1 MFGSGH
7 LARITHMR
15 RADTARPHGCKICGF
30 LANHRLQAWLF
41 LVGLAALVVATA
53 ANAQPYPVPPTWGGD
68 IYSRP
73 RLTGDWDGLRDELGK
88 KGVVLDVDLLL
99 TPQANMGGGRS
110 IGGNFW
116 GNVDYTLNID
126 TQKLGLWPGG
136 FFKFQADT
144 GFGSNIFQDVGA
156 IVPVNTAALLPG
168 INNRTTALTNATLMQ
183 FLSPQFGLVAGKINT
198 LDLGVTEFY
207 GDYRTQFMNAAFNFP
222 MTLEQIPLSTFG
234 GGVIGIPREDILL
247 SALVLG
253 PNGTPTSDSVSQ
265 AFDGR
270 VLVLGS
276 GQLTVKPFG
285 LVGHQS
291 VSVSWND
298 KERFSLT
305 QDPTNLA
312 TLLLQ
317 ERFPR
322 LANPGPVLEG
332 ILAQTFPNLLVPA
345 RPANRTSSSWAMS
358 YAFDQYFWQPDNDP
372 KHGLGVF
379 FGFGA
384 ADGNPNPIK
393 YSLLA
398 GLGGKGVV
406 PGHPDDSFGIGLART
421 QFSNAFVPF
430 LRQQFNLGL
439 QHEDAI
445 EMYYNIS
452 VTQWLNVTADL
463 QVINP
468 GLKKAL
474 NEFGQLANVDTAVVA
489 GARVRVRF

>member
-1 MFGSGH
+1 MFGPGH

-15 RADTARPHGCKICGF
+15 RVDPARPHGCKIGGF
-30 LANHRLQAWLF
+30 LANHRRQAWLF
-41 LVGLAALVVATA
+41 LVGLAALVVPTAT
-53 ANAQPYPVPPTWGGD
+53 NAQPYPVPDTWGGD
-68 IYSRP
+68 IFSRP
-73 RLTGDWDGLRDELGK
+73 RLTGDWDGSRDELAKRGI
-88 KGVVLDVDLLL
+88 VLDVDLLL
-99 TPQANMGGGRS
+99 TPQVNMSGGRS
-110 IGGNFW
+110 IGGNLW

-198 LDLGVTEFY
+198 VDLGVTYFY
-207 GDYRTQFMNAAFNFP
+207 GDYSTQFMNAAFNFP
-222 MTLEQIPLSTFG
+222 MTLEQVPLSTFG

-265 AFDGR
+265 AFDGS

-276 GQLTVKPFG
+276 AQLTVKPFG

-291 VSVSWND
+291 VSFSWND
-298 KERFSLT
+298 MQRFSLN

-312 TLLLQ
+312 ALLLQ
-317 ERFPR
+317 TRFPR
-322 LANPGPVLEG
+322 LANPGPVLEA
-332 ILAQTFPNLLVPA
+332 ILAERFPNLLVPA
-345 RPANRTSSSWAMS
+345 QPPNHSESSWAMS

-372 KHGLGVF
+372 KHGVGVF

-384 ADGNPNPIK
+384 SDGNPNPVK
-393 YSLLA
+393 YAFLT

-406 PGHPDDSFGIGLART
+406 PGRPDDSLGIGIART

-474 NEFGQLANVDTAVVA
+474 NEIGRLANVDTAVVG